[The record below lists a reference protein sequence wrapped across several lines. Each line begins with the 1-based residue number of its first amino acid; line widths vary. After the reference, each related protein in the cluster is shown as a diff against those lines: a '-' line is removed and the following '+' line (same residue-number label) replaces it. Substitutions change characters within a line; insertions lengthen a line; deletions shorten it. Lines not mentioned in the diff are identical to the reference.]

1 MSSLLLVN
9 LNPLEQQLQETSAQY
24 HDGTKDR
31 NFAFSLVIQVAESI
45 VKMIIDAKLEQILK
59 DKDLGFGWELHRVHR
74 ESAWRLCK
82 IHKDCAYG
90 RIPFSPKQ
98 PNLRLTVDFTE
109 ALANG
114 FIEGIIKILDKE
126 NQRFGV
132 RRIRAARAKASLLE
146 LQEKTKNQSQQ

>member
-1 MSSLLLVN
+1 MSTVLVVN
-9 LNPLEQQLQETSAQY
+9 LDTLEQQLQETSTQY
-24 HDGTKDR
+24 YDGTKDR
-31 NFAFSLVIQVAESI
+31 NFAFKLVIQVAEAI
-45 VKMIIDAKLEQILK
+45 VKMIVDTKLEQVLK

-90 RIPFSPKQ
+90 RIPFSPNL

-114 FIEGIIKILDKE
+114 FIEGIVKILDKE
-126 NQRFGV
+126 NQRFGL
-132 RRIRAARAKASLLE
+132 RRIRAAHAKAKLLE
-146 LQEKTKNQSQQ
+146 LQEKTKTQN